1 MSETLSSIIAKD
13 IQDGCQH
20 RFTSALPQSDTS
32 PPGFYVEM
40 ARVVRAELDGANTLL
55 LQIDRTGNFMI
66 GVSPNDKDYAMVHS
80 VFDWLN
86 AWAIVDDRLKLSPL
100 HLAE

>member
-1 MSETLSSIIAKD
+1 
-13 IQDGCQH
+13 
-20 RFTSALPQSDTS
+20 
-32 PPGFYVEM
+32 
-40 ARVVRAELDGANTLL
+40 
-55 LQIDRTGNFMI
+55 MI